1 METKNKKV
9 TLNRRIAQFAFE
21 KVNEVDERSGNDYKS
36 YAKSL
41 PSMILNNGLGN
52 AIAFEY
58 SKKSKDKNV
67 GAHDLLL
74 EHILEFS
81 SRFLKIGINN
91 DDPESFFDNLLKVD
105 NQMYQYYTEQ
115 ILLFLQ
121 WVRRFAEGKFVK
133 EGD

>member
-1 METKNKKV
+1 MENNNKEIS
-9 TLNRRIAQFAFE
+9 LNRRIAQFAFE

-52 AIAFEY
+52 ALAFEY
-58 SKKSKDKNV
+58 SKGEKGNAHEILLGHIIDFSRSHEFLNINVNEDDKK
-67 GAHDLLL
+67 A
-74 EHILEFS
+74 
-81 SRFLKIGINN
+81 FL
-91 DDPESFFDNLLKVD
+91 DNILKVD

-133 EGD
+133 EGG